1 MTSTSVS
8 HLKSSLS
15 KYLRIIRNGEEVII
29 TNRGKPVAKI
39 VPIDREKWNIPSHL
53 SALESR
59 GAVRLGTGKI
69 PEGFWNIPRLQDK
82 KNKAL
87 SALLNDRAESR

>member
-1 MTSTSVS
+1 
-8 HLKSSLS
+8 
-15 KYLRIIRNGEEVII
+15 
-29 TNRGKPVAKI
+29 
-39 VPIDREKWNIPSHL
+39 
-53 SALESR
+53 LESR